1 MNSRDRVEMH
11 GKMAIAVEMIEKCPE
26 FAALIPEVRSNLVY
40 AAPKTRSINDVIAA
54 DGRITVLN
62 GQPRASGRPRF
73 GGSSHMARVIMEF
86 QKKDPAMRA
95 AIDFASSP
103 QIAGFVN
110 DYARERGWTV
120 APIDRANR
128 EPNKLKAREAA
139 SVPWKTAEAIRVNK
153 GRVPKL
159 FYDNGAIGKEPVT
172 VMVAGDPIEL
182 ATDLCEMARE
192 YRRRIAPG
200 PKVGKIGIE
209 EFGGFIQKRLGWT
222 DKRVLVPPRP
232 GVDAGVIELDNGKVM
247 VVAEDP
253 IFPAPGLSLDTFGW
267 FTVHIG
273 ASDVAVMGVKPQ
285 YMTYS
290 LLLPPG
296 TPESDLRTIVDSIH
310 NACRELQIAIVG
322 GHTGYYPTV
331 TVPIVGGISVFAV
344 ADKDAYVTP
353 AGARAGDEVILTK
366 GPAIEATGLLAV
378 LYKDALAAEFS
389 AELVSKAM
397 ALQKQ
402 ITVVRDALTAME
414 AGGVTAMHDATEG
427 GVRGG
432 LFEICDAGGVGM
444 EIDERKFI
452 LPKEVSMVCGHLGID
467 PLDAIAEGSL
477 LITCKRG
484 RSAGIVRRLA
494 KAGIRASVIGT
505 ILKGKRT
512 RTIRRLDGTTQP
524 LYVPPQ
530 DPFWPA
536 FFRGLERGQ

>member
-11 GKMAIAVEMIEKCPE
+11 GKMAIAIDMIEKCPE
-26 FAALIPEVRSNLVY
+26 FAALIPEVRSNMVY
-40 AAPKTRSINDVIAA
+40 AAPKAGNINEVIAV
-54 DGRITVLN
+54 DGRITVIN

-73 GGSSHMARVIMEF
+73 GGSSHMARVVMEF
-86 QKKDPAMRA
+86 QKKDPTIRA
-95 AIDFASSP
+95 AIDFASGP
-103 QIAGFVN
+103 KVAAFVN
-110 DYARERGWTV
+110 EYAREKGWTV

-128 EPNKLKAREAA
+128 EPNKLKTRETA

-172 VMVAGDPIEL
+172 TMVAADPIEL
-182 ATDLCEMARE
+182 ATDICEMARE
-192 YRRRIAPG
+192 YRRRVMPG

-209 EFGGFIQKRLGWT
+209 EFGGFIRKRLGWT
-222 DKRVLVPPRP
+222 DKRVLVPPQP

-247 VVAEDP
+247 IVAEDP

-296 TPESDLRTIVDSIH
+296 TPEGDLRTIVDSIDR
-310 NACRELQIAIVG
+310 ACRDLEIAIVG

-331 TVPIVGGISVFAV
+331 AVPIVGGISVFAV

-353 AGARAGDEVILTK
+353 ADAQAGDEVILTK
-366 GPAIEATGLLAV
+366 GPAIEAAGLLAV
-378 LYKDALAAEFS
+378 LYKDALAKEYP

-432 LFEICDAGGVGM
+432 LFEICDASGVGM

-452 LPKEVSMVCGHLGID
+452 MPKEVSMVCEHLGLDPID
-467 PLDAIAEGSL
+467 SIAEGSL
-477 LITCKRG
+477 LITCKQG
-484 RSAGIVRRLA
+484 HSAGIVRRLA
-494 KAGIRASVIGT
+494 KVGIRASVIGSVVR
-505 ILKGKRT
+505 GKKT
-512 RTIRRLDGTTQP
+512 RMIRRLDGATQP

-536 FFRGLERGQ
+536 FFRGLERSQ